1 MSEDPIGTAEK
12 VQEAFNDLSFLVTK
26 VIIPGDEDE
35 AHRVDRAAEG
45 SCKNRDQM
53 WKDGVAFRETAEK
66 GIERIGKVVET
77 YMTAAGCPD
86 DLQKHQ
92 NEWRSIRS
100 EAGRLQREIEERQGA
115 DNWQGDVGNKYRESL
130 QTQMQ
135 ALEELGGLAS
145 SNNMGAMQV
154 STTHRA
160 LWGTAEK
167 ILQDVRSELSQVP
180 GGNFYGGDPSGV
192 VLFVRTDAAGQMLG
206 QVAPWFE
213 DSITSKAD
221 WVGCMSALNDELMQA
236 QEAGVV
242 TKNGKWPEAGTTVNM
257 EAGQTSTV
265 DERGSGVRSTDVMG
279 KDDLGSDAGH
289 HF

>member
-1 MSEDPIGTAEK
+1 MIEDPIGTAED
-12 VQEAFNDLSFLVTK
+12 VQKAFNDLSALVDR
-26 VIIPGDEDE
+26 VISGDEAE

-53 WKDGVAFRETAEK
+53 WKDGEEFRRKAEE

-77 YMTAAGCPD
+77 YMMAAGCPD

-92 NEWRSIRS
+92 EEWRDIRS
-100 EAGRLQREIEERQGA
+100 ETARLQREIQERQGV
-115 DNWQGDVGNKYRESL
+115 DKWRGYVSDQYRESVE
-130 QTQMQ
+130 TQIR

-167 ILQDVRSELSQVP
+167 ILTDVRSELSQVP
-180 GGNFYGGDPSGV
+180 GGNFYGDDPSGV

-242 TKNGKWPEAGTTVNM
+242 TKNGKWPAAGTSIAQ
-257 EAGQTSTV
+257 EAAQTSTV
-265 DERGSGVRSTDVMG
+265 DERGSGVSGTNVMDR
-279 KDDLGSDAGH
+279 DDLGSDAGH
-289 HF
+289 HY